1 MIGKH
6 IEVFLVDGTPGGLTT
21 AEIIGWT
28 GHVVRGE
35 RVQLGDFLKRE
46 ESTRNGVYI
55 LLGDDDTAP
64 TGTRAYIGRSENLA
78 QRLRNHQA
86 RKDFWDRFVAITTK
100 DDTFTEGHWGYLEA
114 RLVAI
119 ATEAER
125 ASLENDNTPQGRRLS
140 EAQSSDMEAFILQ
153 LQIILPVLNVNLI
166 RSARVPRP
174 DLPAGG
180 ESESPVFSL
189 IERRRGVDARAQLI
203 DGEFTMLAG
212 STVVATWA
220 GVGKAESTRRAYANY
235 RAMHEQLIAEG
246 AIAVADGQAR
256 LVRDL
261 RFSSPSTAGAVA
273 LGRSCNGRR
282 EWVDASGASYGE
294 WENREIT
301 AALPADTSSP

>member
-6 IEVFLVDGTPGGLTT
+6 IELFLVDGTPGGLTT

-46 ESTRNGVYI
+46 ESNRNGVYI

-64 TGTRAYIGRSENLA
+64 TGTRAYIGRSENIA
-78 QRLRNHQA
+78 QRLRNHA
-86 RKDFWDRFVAITTK
+86 ANKEFWDRFVVITTK

-119 ATEAER
+119 AKEAER
-125 ASLENDNTPQGRRLS
+125 ATLTNDNSPQGRKLS

-153 LQIILPVLNVNLI
+153 LQIILPVLNVNVI
-166 RSARVPRP
+166 RSARPP
-174 DLPAGG
+174 IPELPAGAVT
-180 ESESPVFSL
+180 ESPVFSL
-189 IERRRGVDARAQLI
+189 VEQRKGVDARAQLI
-203 DGEFTMLAG
+203 DGEFTVLAD
-212 STVVATWA
+212 STVIATWS
-220 GVGKAESTRRAYANY
+220 GVGKADSTRRAYANY

-246 AIAVADGQAR
+246 AIVVDGGRAR
-256 LVRDL
+256 VVRDI
-261 RFSSPSTAGAVA
+261 RFGSPSTAGAVA

-282 EWVDASGASYGE
+282 EWIDGSGASYGQ
-294 WENREIT
+294 WENRELAPT
-301 AALPADTSSP
+301 AVSDGVSS